1 MLIVLLIL
9 AIVLN
14 FDALSI
20 GISYGMRGIRVPL
33 PSLMFLSA
41 SSVVYAA
48 LAETAGSV
56 FLAHIPFASHIGAII
71 LLIIGI
77 LTLRSAFY
85 EGSDYDFDRSKT
97 IDMAE
102 GAALA
107 LALSLDAVGAAFS
120 LASCTPLVFPF
131 LIGLCQFLFLLI
143 GKKAGAHLD
152 SCTECSARAL
162 HLISGVILILL
173 ALLRLFL

>member
-1 MLIVLLIL
+1 MLVILLLL

-20 GISYGMRGIRVPL
+20 GVSYGMRGIRIPL
-33 PSLMFLSA
+33 SSLLFLSA
-41 SSVVYAA
+41 SSVIYAA
-48 LAETAGSV
+48 LAETAGGV
-56 FLAHIPFASHIGAII
+56 FLAHFPNASHIGTVV
-71 LLIIGI
+71 LLVIGV
-77 LTLRSAFY
+77 LTLRSAFC

-97 IDMAE
+97 INMAE

-120 LASCTPLVFPF
+120 LASCTPLVFPC

-143 GKKAGAHLD
+143 GKKAGAHLA